1 MVVEGEG
8 RREREREEERELEI
22 DRGRERE
29 REGYKTWGGQEVGY
43 RSCVCVGG
51 LGIGGW
57 GGAGKTTMQ
66 RADVLIGCWY
76 EAFTVVVREFLGSIN
91 VRTVM

>member
-1 MVVEGEG
+1 MGWWWRG
-8 RREREREEERELEI
+8 GGREREMEEERELEI
-22 DRGRERE
+22 ETGRERE
-29 REGYKTWGGQEVGY
+29 KACETWGGQEVGY